1 MLTPMT
7 AYGFAQRQRGTDMQ
21 FGLSLPGLFGQLT
34 IGLSNGAFYAVLS
47 LGVAIIFGMLN
58 IINFA
63 HGALYMLGA
72 MCAWLLLSKFA
83 INYWV
88 ALFLVPVLVG
98 LFGMLLERL
107 LIRRVY
113 SLEHMYGFL
122 LTFGLALIIEGVFRE
137 RYGVAGLTYPVP
149 DLLDDAT
156 DLGFMYL
163 PNYRGWVI
171 AASLVVCFSTWLIIE
186 RTMLGAYLRASTEN
200 PILVRAFGINV
211 SRLTNL
217 TYGLGAGLA
226 ALAGVLAAPLYQVS
240 PLMGSNLI
248 ITVFAI
254 VVIGGVGSILGT
266 VLTGYGMGLIE
277 GLTKVFVPEAST
289 TVIFIIMAIVLI
301 ARPSG
306 LFGRTS

>member
-1 MLTPMT
+1 
-7 AYGFAQRQRGTDMQ
+7 MQ
-21 FGLSLPGLFGQLT
+21 LELSLPALFGQLT
-34 IGLSNGAFYAVLS
+34 IGLSNGAFYAILS

-72 MCAWLLLSKFA
+72 MCAWLLLSKFDV
-83 INYWV
+83 NYWA
-88 ALFLVPVLVG
+88 ALVLVPVVVG
-98 LFGMLLERL
+98 LFGMLLERV

-122 LTFGLALIIEGVFRE
+122 LTFGLALIIEGSFRE

-171 AASLVVCFSTWLIIE
+171 AASLVVCFTTWLIIE
-186 RTMLGAYLRASTEN
+186 KTMLGAYLRASTEN
-200 PILVRAFGINV
+200 PILLRALGINV
-211 SRLTNL
+211 PRLTNL
-217 TYGLGAGLA
+217 TYGAGAGIA
-226 ALAGVLAAPLYQVS
+226 ALAGVLAAPIYQVS
-240 PLMGSNLI
+240 PLMGSNVI

-266 VLTGYGMGLIE
+266 VITGYGMGLIE

-289 TVIFIIMAIVLI
+289 TVIFIVMALVLVL
-301 ARPSG
+301 RPSG
-306 LFGRTS
+306 LFGRTL